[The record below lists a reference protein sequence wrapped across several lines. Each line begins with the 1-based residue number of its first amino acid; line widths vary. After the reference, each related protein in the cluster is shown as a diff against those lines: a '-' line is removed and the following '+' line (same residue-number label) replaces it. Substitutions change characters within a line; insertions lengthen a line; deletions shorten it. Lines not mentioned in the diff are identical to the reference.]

1 MQEDVETL
9 LNEVKEHYDH
19 PLEVDISGEA
29 SGVLTHDQSHQQLKK
44 DGTLV
49 VAVTDTTNVD

>member
-1 MQEDVETL
+1 MQNGETL

-29 SGVLTHDQSHQQLKK
+29 QRRLTRSKPSAIEKK

-49 VAVTDTTNVD
+49 VQQ

>member
-29 SGVLTHDQSHQQLKK
+29 SGVLTHDQSHQLIEKR
-44 DGTLV
+44 
-49 VAVTDTTNVD
+49 